1 SNGGANYN
9 VASVVAYYFLST
21 RTAVYLVGTYQGA
34 RGTDSPG
41 RVAVASINQLTPSTS
56 NHQTAIRVA
65 IRHRF

>member
-1 SNGGANYN
+1 SKGGAHYN
-9 VASVVAYYFLST
+9 QASGGADYFLSP
-21 RTAVYLVGTYQGA
+21 RPDVYLVGTYPRA
-34 RGTDSPG
+34 SGTDSTG